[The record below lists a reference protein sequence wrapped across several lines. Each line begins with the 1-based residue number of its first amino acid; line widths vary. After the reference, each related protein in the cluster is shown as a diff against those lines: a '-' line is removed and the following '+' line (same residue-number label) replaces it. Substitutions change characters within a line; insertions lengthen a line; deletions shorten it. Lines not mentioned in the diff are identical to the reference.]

1 MCIGPLKKPKM
12 PAPPPPPV
20 LKQDQNPRPPK
31 DVKRRRAEERQRM
44 AALAGDRSTVL
55 TGAQGVL
62 APANVG
68 QTSLLSY
75 NPPQQ

>member
-1 MCIGPLKKPKM
+1 M
-12 PAPPPPPV
+12 PAAPAAPI
-20 LKQDQNPRPPK
+20 LSQEPRQPK

-44 AALAGDRSTVL
+44 AALTGDRSTML

-75 NPPQQ
+75 NPQQ